1 MISRVELI
9 RSKEYWLARFQAEL
23 YAEVDAYLKKNK
35 LSKTAFAAQ
44 LGVSKGYVSQLM
56 NADFDHK
63 ISKLIEI
70 SLAIGKAPVLAF
82 EDLDKADAVTEQAS
96 VKTVKSSVYSKT
108 ISAALLNER
117 EPSYDKK
124 NAKK

>member
-1 MISRVELI
+1 MISRAELI
-9 RSKEYWLARFQAEL
+9 HSKEYWLARFQAEL

-35 LSKTAFAAQ
+35 LSKTAFATQ

-70 SLAIGKAPVLAF
+70 SLAIGKAPILTF
-82 EDLDKADAVTEQAS
+82 EDLDKPKLIPMSKSRLQPSTYASTPENVHAFNEEGVTY
-96 VKTVKSSVYSKT
+96 VK
-108 ISAALLNER
+108 
-117 EPSYDKK
+117 KK
-124 NAKK
+124 

>member
-1 MISRVELI
+1 MINRAELI
-9 RSKEYWLARFQAEL
+9 HSKEYWLARFQAEL

-70 SLAIGKAPVLAF
+70 SLAIGKAPILTF
-82 EDLDKADAVTEQAS
+82 DDLDKPKTAPGLQKRPYAPVAQAS
-96 VKTVKSSVYSKT
+96 Q
-108 ISAALLNER
+108 LLNEDAIVY
-117 EPSYDKK
+117 EKK
-124 NAKK
+124 K

>member
-1 MISRVELI
+1 MISRAELI
-9 RSKEYWLARFQAEL
+9 HSKEYWLARFQAEL

-35 LSKTAFAAQ
+35 LSKTAFATQ

-70 SLAIGKAPVLAF
+70 SLAIGKAPILTF
-82 EDLDKADAVTEQAS
+82 EDLDKPKLNTMSKSRLQPSTYASAPENVHAFNEEGVTY
-96 VKTVKSSVYSKT
+96 VK
-108 ISAALLNER
+108 
-117 EPSYDKK
+117 KK
-124 NAKK
+124 